1 MALSMAAMGC
11 AAAGLLT
18 PVAGAVLQEI
28 IDVVVIL
35 NALRA
40 LRGRSQPGGRETT
53 SALGDHYQAE
63 HERLLPG
70 VKRIRHLADRLDQL
84 PPGDGLAELVDLH
97 RFLAT
102 QVVPHE
108 AAEEA
113 NVYPA
118 VARLIGGDDPTA
130 PMNRAHLEIAHL
142 VDLLGR
148 LLAQLP
154 PGGPEPED
162 VRDLRRILYG
172 LDAILRLHF
181 TQEDE
186 AYFALMDARR
196 PARETTRPG

>member
-1 MALSMAAMGC
+1 M
-11 AAAGLLT
+11 
-18 PVAGAVLQEI
+18 AGAVLQEI

-40 LRGRSQPGGRETT
+40 LRGRRQTDERETT
-53 SALGDHYQAE
+53 AALGEHYQAE

-70 VKRIRHLADRLDQL
+70 VKRIRHLADRLDQVS
-84 PPGDGLAELVDLH
+84 PGDALAELAALH

-108 AAEEA
+108 TAEEA

-130 PMNRAHLEIAHL
+130 PMNRAHVEIAHL

-162 VRDLRRILYG
+162 VRDVRRILYG

-196 PARETTRPG
+196 PAPETTRPG